1 MLHAI
6 LLCIVYYWMYSV
18 LCCLCAQTFCN
29 TLKIAEWL
37 GLVKIN
43 SRLFVLLCVSMAGT
57 LVSLLHSLPAKFI
70 LTVCTA
76 ASGGLQICGLSV

>member
-1 MLHAI
+1 MFHAV

-29 TLKIAEWL
+29 ALKIAEWL

-43 SRLFVLLCVSMAGT
+43 SRLYVLLCISMAGT
-57 LVSLLHSLPAKFI
+57 RVDLFALLSAEFI

-76 ASGGLQICGLSV
+76 ASGGLQICG